1 MICSG
6 GAGGVSP
13 GSVVLRAHSTWG
25 FFPGADAKGGGG
37 PAASEDPRSP
47 TLPQLPCR
55 PRLLDEDGG
64 PSKEV
69 AVDGGS
75 SPAAEEPPADAQ
87 AEAEAV
93 AASPPQAEAV
103 GEAQQGPKVAAG
115 GVPNIGF
122 VGEPPPYAP
131 PDPKAMHLLY
141 PPFPQGPVLF
151 QPGPSPQALYP
162 PPPAAPLYPAPAA
175 PPLFAPFPVVSGPG
189 PPPPSP
195 PWDPCARPTYFPCSP
210 LPPRDPLY
218 TRTYLPGR
226 PLAAPH
232 SPQPPSPGESL
243 GDRETESHCQRPLQ
257 MRDLQRTL
265 QLGGGGVGKPGR
277 LPRRGG
283 V

>member
-1 MICSG
+1 MRAGGDGQRQWNFLPGGAEICSRE
-6 GAGGVSP
+6 AGGVPP
-13 GSVVLRAHSTWG
+13 GWGALGAHSTWG
-25 FFPGADAKGGGG
+25 FFPGADAEGGRG

-47 TLPQLPCR
+47 ALPQLPCR
-55 PRLLDEDGG
+55 LRLLDEDGG

-75 SPAAEEPPADAQ
+75 APAAEEPPADA
-87 AEAEAV
+87 EAEAV
-93 AASPPQAEAV
+93 AASPAQAEPA

-131 PDPKAMHLLY
+131 PDPKAVHLLY

-195 PWDPCARPTYFPCSP
+195 PWDPCARATYFPCSP
-210 LPPRDPLY
+210 LVHTHLPPRKPPLPPP
-218 TRTYLPGR
+218 TRRSLLLRGELGR
-226 PLAAPH
+226 WRDGKSLSATPADEGLAKDSAA
-232 SPQPPSPGESL
+232 
-243 GDRETESHCQRPLQ
+243 
-257 MRDLQRTL
+257 
-265 QLGGGGVGKPGR
+265 
-277 LPRRGG
+277 
-283 V
+283 